1 MHRVGDMEFVID
13 CRKCV
18 RSHTASCE
26 ECVVTFITTREPD
39 EAVVIDAAEFA
50 ALRRLEAAGL
60 IPALC
65 QTHDRWAEELR
76 QAG

>member
-1 MHRVGDMEFVID
+1 MRRVGDMEFVID
-13 CRKCV
+13 CRNCP
-18 RSHTASCE
+18 RGHTASCE
-26 ECVVTFITTREPD
+26 ECMLTFITNREPD
-39 EAVVIDAAEFA
+39 EAVVVDAAEFD
-50 ALRRLEAAGL
+50 ALRRLGTAGL